1 MAWGSSPWSET
12 TGWDRTSPPTITI
25 AMATMNATVGTM
37 NTRADSAT
45 PHRLT
50 AVIRASTPRHSQTRS
65 PYRPGNADLRAA
77 TPADTPTAAFRM

>member
-1 MAWGSSPWSET
+1 
-12 TGWDRTSPPTITI
+12 
-25 AMATMNATVGTM
+25 MNATVGTM

-50 AVIRASTPRHSQTRS
+50 PVISASTPRQSQTLA
-65 PYRPGNADLRAA
+65 PYRAGNADHRAA